1 MAEYDQIMQ
10 ALRNAHAAGD
20 TAAAQRLAQ
29 MAKSAKPS
37 ENVVMNTK
45 DGGRVVRSQSGA
57 LSFVS
62 PAYSTSD
69 PEQIKRIMEG
79 AGGAEVSR
87 GGMQESI
94 IAQAPVSARLTKLV
108 EGTPAV
114 GSYLDELVGAFA
126 GPEATQGVRALS
138 SAMEETRPVQS
149 LGLNLGGAALGTAA
163 TLAATPARIA
173 TALVP
178 STSARMLPSMGKAA
192 LTSSLLGATEG
203 AIYGAGQGEGA
214 GRAETAGTGA
224 LFGGLL
230 GGALGGAAPLVA
242 AGAENIAG
250 VFRRSDVAKIATDLG
265 ISREAATVIKNT
277 FDQGGDIAAARAAI
291 QRAGSEG
298 MLADAGFA
306 AQALLDASAAT
317 GGRAGQ
323 VAREAV
329 EGRMTRTGE
338 ALDATLDAT
347 LGTAP
352 LGPRTAVNAIAER
365 TAPARKEAYTLA
377 YQTPINYAAPQ
388 GRKIEEVLGRISPD
402 DLIAGIVEAN
412 KDMRSN
418 NIINQ
423 QIMAV
428 LDANGEV
435 QFLREMP
442 NVQQLDEIKKALQK
456 IAYSRENTDDFGRL
470 TGTGKRYSR
479 LAGELRDAVADAI
492 PDYGTAV
499 SIGGDKLAEERAF
512 MLGRDLLSPKTE
524 IEDIGFELGKKP
536 SAAQVE
542 AAKSGLRSQ
551 IAKVLGDVRAVPSD
565 MNLDAREVVKA
576 VTDMSSGNARAKIRA
591 LMGAEADA
599 LLKQVDEAAQSA
611 VVRTAMATN
620 SKTAIRGSIKQTVQE
635 MTTPGVLGQAM
646 AGEPINSSKALIQA
660 ITGQTE
666 EFTAQQRQ
674 RIFEDIAK
682 ALTEKRG
689 NTALAALDYLE
700 QAMRG
705 QPLTAAQNEFL
716 ARQIAGTTIIA
727 GVPAAQEV
735 TGR

>member
-1 MAEYDQIMQ
+1 MGWMDAPEVGGG
-10 ALRNAHAAGD
+10 AAWEKAPVQED
-20 TAAAQRLAQ
+20 I
-29 MAKSAKPS
+29 
-37 ENVVMNTK
+37 VMTTP
-45 DGGRVVRSQSGA
+45 DGGRVVRSQSGT

-69 PEQIKRIMEG
+69 PEQVRRIMEG

-108 EGTPAV
+108 EGTPFV
-114 GSYLDELVGAFA
+114 GSYLDELIGAFA

-138 SAMEETRPVQS
+138 QAMEETRPGQS

-163 TLAATPARIA
+163 TIAATPARIA
-173 TALVP
+173 AALVP
-178 STSARMLPSMGKAA
+178 STSARMLPSVARAA
-192 LTSSLLGATEG
+192 GTGGLLGTAEG

-214 GRAETAGTGA
+214 GRLETAGTGA

-230 GGALGGAAPLVA
+230 GGTLGGASPLVA
-242 AGAENIAG
+242 AGAENVAG
-250 VFRRSDVAKIATDLG
+250 IFRRSDVAKIASDLG

-323 VAREAV
+323 IAREAV

-338 ALDATLDAT
+338 ALDTTLDAT
-347 LGTAP
+347 LGAAP
-352 LGPRTAVNAIAER
+352 LGPRTAVESIAAR
-365 TAPARKEAYTLA
+365 TAPARAEAYSLA

-388 GRKIEEVLGRISPD
+388 GQKIEEVLGRVAPD

-412 KDMRSN
+412 KEMRSRGMV
-418 NIINQ
+418 NQ

-428 LDANGEV
+428 LDANGNVE
-435 QFLREMP
+435 FLREMP

-456 IAYSRENTDDFGRL
+456 IAYDNTDDFGRL
-470 TGTGKRYSR
+470 TGTGQRYAR
-479 LAGELRDAVADAI
+479 LAGELRDAVADAV

-524 IEDIGFELGKKP
+524 IEDIGFELGRKP

-542 AAKSGLRSQ
+542 AAKSGLRSY

-565 MNLDAREVVKA
+565 MNIDARQVVKA
-576 VTDMSSGNARAKIRA
+576 VTDMSSDNARAKIRA
-591 LMGAEADA
+591 LMGAEADV

-611 VVRTAMATN
+611 VVRTALATN
-620 SKTAIRGSIKQTVQE
+620 SKTAIRGNIKQTVE
-635 MTTPGVLGQAM
+635 ELTTPGVLGQAM
-646 AGEPINSSKALIQA
+646 AGDPINTSKAMIQA
-660 ITGQTE
+660 VTGQTE
-666 EFTAQQRQ
+666 EFTALQRQ
-674 RIFEDIAK
+674 RIFEDIAR
-682 ALTEKRG
+682 ALTEKKG
-689 NTALAALDYLE
+689 KTALAALDYLE

-716 ARQIAGTTIIA
+716 ARQIAGTTMIA
-727 GVPAAQEV
+727 GLPAAQEV

>member
-1 MAEYDQIMQ
+1 MGWMDAPEVGGG
-10 ALRNAHAAGD
+10 AAWEKAPVQED
-20 TAAAQRLAQ
+20 I
-29 MAKSAKPS
+29 
-37 ENVVMNTK
+37 VMTTP
-45 DGGRVVRSQSGA
+45 DGGRVVRSQSGT

-69 PEQIKRIMEG
+69 PEQVRRIMEG

-108 EGTPAV
+108 EGTPFV
-114 GSYLDELVGAFA
+114 GSYLDELIGAFA

-138 SAMEETRPVQS
+138 QAMEETRPGQS

-163 TLAATPARIA
+163 TIAATPARIA
-173 TALVP
+173 AALVP
-178 STSARMLPSMGKAA
+178 STSARMLPSVARAA
-192 LTSSLLGATEG
+192 GTGGLLGTAEG

-214 GRAETAGTGA
+214 GRLETAGTGA

-230 GGALGGAAPLVA
+230 GGTLGGASPLVA
-242 AGAENIAG
+242 AGAENVAG
-250 VFRRSDVAKIATDLG
+250 IFRRSDVAKIASDLG

-323 VAREAV
+323 IAREAV

-338 ALDATLDAT
+338 ALDTTLDAT
-347 LGTAP
+347 LGAAP
-352 LGPRTAVNAIAER
+352 LGPRTAVESIAAR
-365 TAPARKEAYTLA
+365 TAPARAEAYSLA

-388 GRKIEEVLGRISPD
+388 GQKIEEVLGRVAPD

-412 KDMRSN
+412 KEMRSRGMV
-418 NIINQ
+418 NQ

-428 LDANGEV
+428 LDANGNVE
-435 QFLREMP
+435 FLREMP

-456 IAYSRENTDDFGRL
+456 IAYDNTDDFGRL
-470 TGTGKRYSR
+470 TGTGQRYAR
-479 LAGELRDAVADAI
+479 LAGELRDAVADAV

-524 IEDIGFELGKKP
+524 IEDIGFELGRKP

-542 AAKSGLRSQ
+542 AAKSGLRSY

-565 MNLDAREVVKA
+565 MNIDARQVVKA
-576 VTDMSSGNARAKIRA
+576 VTDMSSDNARAKIRA

-611 VVRTAMATN
+611 VVRTALATN
-620 SKTAIRGSIKQTVQE
+620 SKTAIRGNIKQTVE
-635 MTTPGVLGQAM
+635 ELTTPGVLGQAM
-646 AGEPINSSKALIQA
+646 AGDPINTSKAMIQA
-660 ITGQTE
+660 VTGQTE
-666 EFTAQQRQ
+666 EFTALQRQ
-674 RIFEDIAK
+674 RIFEDIAR
-682 ALTEKRG
+682 ALTEKKG
-689 NTALAALDYLE
+689 KTALAALDYLE

-716 ARQIAGTTIIA
+716 ARQIAGTTMIA
-727 GVPAAQEV
+727 GLPAAQEV

>member
-1 MAEYDQIMQ
+1 MGWMDAPEIGGG
-10 ALRNAHAAGD
+10 AAW
-20 TAAAQRLAQ
+20 
-29 MAKSAKPS
+29 AKAPVQ
-37 ENVVMNTK
+37 EDVVMTTK
-45 DGGRVVRSQSGA
+45 DGGRVVRSQSGK

-69 PEQIKRIMEG
+69 PEQVKRIMEG

-87 GGMQESI
+87 GGMQEGI
-94 IAQAPVSARLTKLV
+94 IAQAPTAARLTKLV
-108 EGTPAV
+108 EGTPFV
-114 GSYLDELVGAFA
+114 GSYVDELIGAFA

-138 SAMEETRPVQS
+138 SAMEETRPGQS

-163 TLAATPARIA
+163 TIAATPARVA
-173 TALVP
+173 AALVP
-178 STSARMLPSMGKAA
+178 STSARMLPSVARAA
-192 LTSSLLGATEG
+192 GTGGLLGATEG

-214 GRAETAGTGA
+214 GRLETAGTGA
-224 LFGGLL
+224 VIGGLL

-242 AGAENIAG
+242 AGAENVAG
-250 VFRRSDVAKIATDLG
+250 IFRRSDVAKIASDLG

-291 QRAGSEG
+291 QRAGYEG

-323 VAREAV
+323 IAREAV
-329 EGRMTRTGE
+329 ESRMTRTGE

-365 TAPARKEAYTLA
+365 TGPAREVAYTAA

-388 GRKIEEVLGRISPD
+388 GVKIEEVLSRVAPD

-412 KDMRSN
+412 KEMRSRGMV
-418 NIINQ
+418 NQ

-428 LDANGEV
+428 LDADGNV
-435 QFLREMP
+435 DFLREMP

-456 IAYSRENTDDFGRL
+456 IAYDNTDDFGRL
-470 TGTGKRYSR
+470 TGTGQRYAR
-479 LAGELRDAVADAI
+479 LAGELRDAVADAV
-492 PDYGTAV
+492 PDYRTAV

-512 MLGRDLLSPKTE
+512 MLGRDLLSARTE

-542 AAKSGLRSQ
+542 AAKSGLRSY

-576 VTDMSSGNARAKIRA
+576 VTDMSSSNARAKIRA

-620 SKTAIRGSIKQTVQE
+620 SKTAIRGNIKQTVE
-635 MTTPGVLGQAM
+635 ELTTPGILGQAM
-646 AGEPINSSKALIQA
+646 AGDPINTSKSLIQA

-674 RIFEDIAK
+674 RIFEDIAR
-682 ALTEKRG
+682 ALTEKKG
-689 NTALAALDYLE
+689 KTALSALNYLE

-716 ARQIAGTTIIA
+716 ARQIAGTTMIA

-735 TGR
+735 TAR

>member
-1 MAEYDQIMQ
+1 MGWMDAPEV
-10 ALRNAHAAGD
+10 NAGAAWEKAPVQED
-20 TAAAQRLAQ
+20 
-29 MAKSAKPS
+29 
-37 ENVVMNTK
+37 VVMTTK
-45 DGGRVVRSQSGA
+45 DGGRVVRSQSGK

-69 PEQIKRIMEG
+69 PEQVRRIMEG
-79 AGGAEVSR
+79 EGGAQVSR

-94 IAQAPVSARLTKLV
+94 IAQAPAAARLTKLV
-108 EGTPAV
+108 EGTPFV
-114 GSYLDELVGAFA
+114 GSYLDELIGAFA

-138 SAMEETRPVQS
+138 SAMEETRPGQS

-163 TLAATPARIA
+163 TIAATPARLA
-173 TALVP
+173 AALVP
-178 STSARMLPSMGKAA
+178 STSARMLPSVGRAA
-192 LTSSLLGATEG
+192 ATTGVLGAVEG
-203 AIYGAGQGEGA
+203 GIYGAGLGEGE

-242 AGAENIAG
+242 AGAENVAG
-250 VFRRSDVAKIATDLG
+250 LFRRSDVAKIASDLG

-323 VAREAV
+323 IAREAV

-338 ALDATLDAT
+338 ALDKTLDT
-347 LGTAP
+347 VLGTAP
-352 LGPRTAVNAIAER
+352 LGPRTAVDAIAER
-365 TAPARKEAYTLA
+365 TAPARELAYTAA

-388 GRKIEEVLGRISPD
+388 GMKIEEVLGRVAPD

-412 KDMRSN
+412 KEMRSN
-418 NIINQ
+418 GMVNQ

-428 LDANGEV
+428 LDASGNV

-456 IAYSRENTDDFGRL
+456 IAYDNTDDFGRL
-470 TGTGKRYSR
+470 TGTGKRYAR
-479 LAGELRDAVADAI
+479 LAGELRDAVADAV
-492 PDYGTAV
+492 PDYRTAV

-512 MLGRDLLSPKTE
+512 MLGRDLLSTRTE

-542 AAKSGLRSQ
+542 AAKSGLRSY

-565 MNLDAREVVKA
+565 MNLDARQVVKA
-576 VTDMSSGNARAKIRA
+576 VTDMSSDNSRAKIRA

-611 VVRTAMATN
+611 VVRTALATN
-620 SKTAIRGSIKQTVQE
+620 SKTAIRGSIKQTVDE
-635 MTTPGVLGQAM
+635 LTTPGVLGQAM
-646 AGEPINSSKALIQA
+646 AGDPINTSKAIIQA
-660 ITGQTE
+660 VTGQTE

-674 RIFEDIAK
+674 RIFEDIAR
-682 ALTEKRG
+682 ALTEKKG
-689 NTALAALDYLE
+689 KTALSALNYLE

-716 ARQIAGTTIIA
+716 ARQIAGTTMIA
-727 GVPAAQEV
+727 GIPAAQEV

>member
-1 MAEYDQIMQ
+1 MGWMDAPEVQGG
-10 ALRNAHAAGD
+10 AAWEK
-20 TAAAQRLAQ
+20 A
-29 MAKSAKPS
+29 PVS
-37 ENVVMNTK
+37 EDVVMTTP
-45 DGGRVVRSQSGA
+45 DGGRVVRSQSGK

-69 PEQIKRIMEG
+69 PEQVRRIMEG
-79 AGGAEVSR
+79 AGGAQVSR

-94 IAQAPVSARLTKLV
+94 IAQAPTAARLTKLV
-108 EGTPAV
+108 EGTPFV
-114 GSYLDELVGAFA
+114 GSYLDEAIGAFA

-138 SAMEETRPVQS
+138 QAMEEVRPGQS
-149 LGLNLGGAALGTAA
+149 LALNLGGAGIGTAA
-163 TLAATPARIA
+163 TIAATPARLA
-173 TALVP
+173 AALVP
-178 STSARMLPSMGKAA
+178 STSARMLPSVGRAA
-192 LTSSLLGATEG
+192 ATTGLLGATEG
-203 AIYGAGQGEGA
+203 AIYGAGLGEGV

-242 AGAENIAG
+242 AGAENVAG
-250 VFRRSDVAKIATDLG
+250 LFRRSDVAKIASDLG

-277 FDQGGDIAAARAAI
+277 FDQGGDIATARAAI
-291 QRAGSEG
+291 QRAGAEG

-323 VAREAV
+323 IAREAV

-338 ALDATLDAT
+338 ALDKTLDT
-347 LGTAP
+347 VLGAAP
-352 LGPRTAVNAIAER
+352 LGPRTAVDAIADR
-365 TAPARKEAYTLA
+365 TAPARELAYTTA

-388 GRKIEEVLGRISPD
+388 GMKIEEVLGRVAPD

-412 KDMRSN
+412 KEMRSRGMV
-418 NIINQ
+418 NQ

-428 LDANGEV
+428 LDASGNVE
-435 QFLREMP
+435 FLREMP

-456 IAYSRENTDDFGRL
+456 IAYDNTDDFGRL
-470 TGTGKRYSR
+470 TGTGQRYAR
-479 LAGELRDAVADAI
+479 LAGELRDAVADAV
-492 PDYGTAV
+492 PDYRTAV

-512 MLGRDLLSPKTE
+512 MLGRDLLSTRTE

-542 AAKSGLRSQ
+542 AAKSGLRSY
-551 IAKVLGDVRAVPSD
+551 ISKVLGDVRAVPSD
-565 MNLDAREVVKA
+565 MNLDARQVVKA
-576 VTDMSSGNARAKIRA
+576 VTDMSSDNSRAKIRA

-611 VVRTAMATN
+611 VVRTALATN
-620 SKTAIRGSIKQTVQE
+620 SKTAIRGSIKQTVDE
-635 MTTPGVLGQAM
+635 LTTPGVLGQAM
-646 AGEPINSSKALIQA
+646 AGDPINTSKAIIQA
-660 ITGQTE
+660 VTGQTE

-674 RIFEDIAK
+674 RIFEDIAR
-682 ALTEKRG
+682 ALTEKKG
-689 NTALAALDYLE
+689 KTALSALNYLE

-705 QPLTAAQNEFL
+705 QSLTAAQNEFL
-716 ARQIAGTTIIA
+716 ARQIAGTTMIA
-727 GVPAAQEV
+727 GIPAAQEV

>member
-1 MAEYDQIMQ
+1 MGWMDAPEVQGG
-10 ALRNAHAAGD
+10 AAWEK
-20 TAAAQRLAQ
+20 A
-29 MAKSAKPS
+29 PVS
-37 ENVVMNTK
+37 EDVVMTTK
-45 DGGRVVRSQSGA
+45 DGGRVVRSQSGK

-79 AGGAEVSR
+79 AGGAETSR
-87 GGMQESI
+87 LGMQESI
-94 IAQAPVSARLTKLV
+94 VQQAPGVARVAKII
-108 EGTPAV
+108 EGLPGI
-114 GSYLDELVGAFA
+114 GSYLDEVVGSFA
-126 GPEATQGVRALS
+126 GPKAEQGVQALS
-138 SAMEETRPVQS
+138 SAMGETRPGQS
-149 LGLNLGGAALGTAA
+149 LGLNLTGAALGTLA
-163 TLAATPARIA
+163 TLAATPARLVA
-173 TALVP
+173 ALAP
-178 STSARMLPSMGKAA
+178 STSARMRPSMGKAA
-192 LTSSLLGATEG
+192 LTSGLLGATEG

-214 GRAETAGTGA
+214 GRVETAGTGA

-242 AGAENIAG
+242 AGAENVAG
-250 VFRRSDVAKIATDLG
+250 IFRRSDVAKIASDLG

-277 FDQGGDIAAARAAI
+277 FDQGGDIAAARAAV

-338 ALDATLDAT
+338 ALDTTLDAV
-347 LGTAP
+347 LGPTP
-352 LGPRTAVNAIAER
+352 LGPRTAVAEIA
-365 TAPARKEAYTLA
+365 AKSQPARSKAYGKA
-377 YQTPINYAAPQ
+377 YGTPIDYAVPQ
-388 GRKIEEVLGRISPD
+388 GRKIEEVLGRVSPD

-412 KDMRSN
+412 KEMRSN
-418 NIINQ
+418 NMVNQ

-428 LDANGEV
+428 LGADGNV

-456 IAYSRENTDDFGRL
+456 IAYDNTDDFGRL
-470 TGTGKRYSR
+470 TGTGKRYAR
-479 LAGELRDAVADAI
+479 LAGELRDAVADAV

-499 SIGGDKLAEERAF
+499 SLGGDKLAEERAF
-512 MLGRDLLSPKTE
+512 MLGRDLLSARTE

-536 SAAQVE
+536 SADQVA
-542 AAKSGLRSQ
+542 AAKSGLRSYV
-551 IAKVLGDVRAVPSD
+551 AKVLGDVRMVPSD
-565 MNLDAREVVKA
+565 PNIDAREVIKA

-599 LLKQVDEAAQSA
+599 LLKQVDEATQSA
-611 VVRTAMATN
+611 VVRAAMAAN
-620 SKTAIRGSIKQTVQE
+620 SKTSIRGNIQQTVQE
-635 MTTPGVLGQAM
+635 MTAPGVLGKAM

-674 RIFEDIAK
+674 RIFEDIAR

>member
-1 MAEYDQIMQ
+1 MDAPEV
-10 ALRNAHAAGD
+10 NAGAAWEKAPVQED
-20 TAAAQRLAQ
+20 
-29 MAKSAKPS
+29 
-37 ENVVMNTK
+37 VVMTTK
-45 DGGRVVRSQSGA
+45 DGGRVVRSQSGK

-69 PEQIKRIMEG
+69 PEQVRRIMEG
-79 AGGAEVSR
+79 EGGAQVSR

-94 IAQAPVSARLTKLV
+94 IAQAPAAARLTKLV
-108 EGTPAV
+108 EGTPFI
-114 GSYLDELVGAFA
+114 GSYLDEAIGAVA

-138 SAMEETRPVQS
+138 SAMEEVRPGQS
-149 LGLNLGGAALGTAA
+149 LALNLGGAGIGTAA
-163 TLAATPARIA
+163 TIAATPARLA
-173 TALVP
+173 AALVP
-178 STSARMLPSMGKAA
+178 STSARMLPSVGRAA
-192 LTSSLLGATEG
+192 ATTGLLGAVEG
-203 AIYGAGQGEGA
+203 GIYGAGLGEGA

-242 AGAENIAG
+242 AGAENVAG
-250 VFRRSDVAKIATDLG
+250 LFRRSDVAKIASDLG

-323 VAREAV
+323 IAREAV

-338 ALDATLDAT
+338 ALDKTLDT
-347 LGTAP
+347 VLGTAP
-352 LGPRTAVNAIAER
+352 LGPRTAVDAIAER
-365 TAPARKEAYTLA
+365 TAPARELAYTTA

-388 GRKIEEVLGRISPD
+388 GMKIEEVLGRVAPD

-412 KDMRSN
+412 KEMRSRGMV
-418 NIINQ
+418 NQ

-428 LDANGEV
+428 LDAGGNVE
-435 QFLREMP
+435 FLREMP

-456 IAYSRENTDDFGRL
+456 IAYDNTDDFGRL
-470 TGTGKRYSR
+470 TGTGQRYAR
-479 LAGELRDAVADAI
+479 LAGELRDAVADAV
-492 PDYGTAV
+492 PDYRTAV

-512 MLGRDLLSPKTE
+512 MLGRDLLSTRTE

-542 AAKSGLRSQ
+542 AAKSGLRSY

-576 VTDMSSGNARAKIRA
+576 VTDMSSSNARAKIRA

-611 VVRTAMATN
+611 VVRTALATN
-620 SKTAIRGSIKQTVQE
+620 SKTAIRGNIKQTVE
-635 MTTPGVLGQAM
+635 ELTTPGVLGQAM
-646 AGEPINSSKALIQA
+646 AGDPINTSKAIIQA
-660 ITGQTE
+660 VTGQTE

-674 RIFEDIAK
+674 RIFEDIAR
-682 ALTEKRG
+682 ALTEKKG
-689 NTALAALDYLE
+689 KTALSALNYLE

-716 ARQIAGTTIIA
+716 ARQIAGTTMIA
-727 GVPAAQEV
+727 GIPAAQEV

>member
-1 MAEYDQIMQ
+1 MGWMDAPEV
-10 ALRNAHAAGD
+10 NAGAAWEKAPVQED
-20 TAAAQRLAQ
+20 
-29 MAKSAKPS
+29 
-37 ENVVMNTK
+37 VVMTTK
-45 DGGRVVRSQSGA
+45 DGGRVVRSQSGK

-62 PAYSTSD
+62 PSYSTSD
-69 PEQIKRIMEG
+69 PEQVRRIMEG
-79 AGGAEVSR
+79 EGGAQVSR

-94 IAQAPVSARLTKLV
+94 IAQAPAAARLTKLV
-108 EGTPAV
+108 EGTPFI
-114 GSYLDELVGAFA
+114 GSYLDEAIGAVA

-138 SAMEETRPVQS
+138 SAMEEVRPGQS
-149 LGLNLGGAALGTAA
+149 LALNLGGAGIGTAA
-163 TLAATPARIA
+163 TIAATPARLA
-173 TALVP
+173 AALVP
-178 STSARMLPSMGKAA
+178 STSARMLPSVGRAA
-192 LTSSLLGATEG
+192 ATTGLLGAVEG
-203 AIYGAGQGEGA
+203 GIYGAGLGEGA

-242 AGAENIAG
+242 AGAENVAG
-250 VFRRSDVAKIATDLG
+250 LFRRSDVAKIASDLG

-323 VAREAV
+323 IAREAV

-338 ALDATLDAT
+338 ALDKTLDT
-347 LGTAP
+347 VLGTAP
-352 LGPRTAVNAIAER
+352 LGPRTAVDAIAER
-365 TAPARKEAYTLA
+365 TAPARELAYTTA

-388 GRKIEEVLGRISPD
+388 GMKIEEVLGRVAPD

-412 KDMRSN
+412 KEMRSRGMV
-418 NIINQ
+418 NQ

-428 LDANGEV
+428 LDASGNVE
-435 QFLREMP
+435 FLREMP

-456 IAYSRENTDDFGRL
+456 IAYDNTDDFGRL
-470 TGTGKRYSR
+470 TGTGQRYAR
-479 LAGELRDAVADAI
+479 LAGELRDAVADAV
-492 PDYGTAV
+492 PDYRTAV

-512 MLGRDLLSPKTE
+512 MLGRDLLSTRTE

-542 AAKSGLRSQ
+542 AAKSGLRSY
-551 IAKVLGDVRAVPSD
+551 IAKVLGDVRAIPSD
-565 MNLDAREVVKA
+565 MNLDARQVVKA
-576 VTDMSSGNARAKIRA
+576 VTDMSSDNSRAKIRA

-611 VVRTAMATN
+611 VVRTALATN
-620 SKTAIRGSIKQTVQE
+620 SKTAIRGSIKETVNE
-635 MTTPGVLGQAM
+635 LTTPGVLGQAM
-646 AGEPINSSKALIQA
+646 AGDPINTSKAIIQA
-660 ITGQTE
+660 VTGQTE

-674 RIFEDIAK
+674 RIFEDIAR
-682 ALTEKRG
+682 ALTEKKG
-689 NTALAALDYLE
+689 KTALSALNYLE

-716 ARQIAGTTIIA
+716 ARQIAGTTMIA
-727 GVPAAQEV
+727 GIPAAQEV

>member
-1 MAEYDQIMQ
+1 MGWMDAPEV
-10 ALRNAHAAGD
+10 NAGAAWEKAPVQED
-20 TAAAQRLAQ
+20 
-29 MAKSAKPS
+29 
-37 ENVVMNTK
+37 VVMTTK
-45 DGGRVVRSQSGA
+45 DGGRVVRSQSGK

-69 PEQIKRIMEG
+69 PEQVRRIMEG
-79 AGGAEVSR
+79 EGGAQVSR

-94 IAQAPVSARLTKLV
+94 IAQAPAAARLTKLV
-108 EGTPAV
+108 EGTPFI
-114 GSYLDELVGAFA
+114 GSYLDEAIGAVA
-126 GPEATQGVRALS
+126 GPEATRGVRALS
-138 SAMEETRPVQS
+138 SAMEEVRPGQS
-149 LGLNLGGAALGTAA
+149 LALNLGGAGIGTAA
-163 TLAATPARIA
+163 TIAATPARLA
-173 TALVP
+173 AALVP
-178 STSARMLPSMGKAA
+178 STSARMLPSVGRAA
-192 LTSSLLGATEG
+192 ATTGLLGAVEG
-203 AIYGAGQGEGA
+203 GIYGAGLGEGA

-242 AGAENIAG
+242 AGAENVAG
-250 VFRRSDVAKIATDLG
+250 LFRRSDVAKIASDLG

-277 FDQGGDIAAARAAI
+277 FDQGGDIAAARSAI

-323 VAREAV
+323 IAREAV

-338 ALDATLDAT
+338 ALDKTLDT
-347 LGTAP
+347 VLGTAP
-352 LGPRTAVNAIAER
+352 LGPRTAVDAIAER
-365 TAPARKEAYTLA
+365 TAPARELAYTTA

-388 GRKIEEVLGRISPD
+388 GMKIEEVLGRVAPD

-412 KDMRSN
+412 KEMRSRGMV
-418 NIINQ
+418 NQ

-428 LDANGEV
+428 LDASGNVE
-435 QFLREMP
+435 FLREMP

-456 IAYSRENTDDFGRL
+456 IAYDNTDDFGRL
-470 TGTGKRYSR
+470 TGTGQRYAR
-479 LAGELRDAVADAI
+479 LAGELRDAVADAV
-492 PDYGTAV
+492 PDYRTAV

-512 MLGRDLLSPKTE
+512 MLGRDLLSTRTE

-542 AAKSGLRSQ
+542 AAKSGLRSY

-565 MNLDAREVVKA
+565 MNLDARQVVKA
-576 VTDMSSGNARAKIRA
+576 VTDMSSDNSRAKIRA

-611 VVRTAMATN
+611 VVRTALATN
-620 SKTAIRGSIKQTVQE
+620 SKTAIRGSIKETVNE
-635 MTTPGVLGQAM
+635 LTTPGVLGQAM
-646 AGEPINSSKALIQA
+646 AGDPINTSKAIIQA
-660 ITGQTE
+660 VTGQTE

-674 RIFEDIAK
+674 RIFEDIAR
-682 ALTEKRG
+682 ALTEKKG
-689 NTALAALDYLE
+689 KTALSALNYLE

-716 ARQIAGTTIIA
+716 ARQIAGTTMIA
-727 GVPAAQEV
+727 GIPAAQEV

>member
-1 MAEYDQIMQ
+1 MGWMDAPEV
-10 ALRNAHAAGD
+10 AGGAAWEKAPVQED
-20 TAAAQRLAQ
+20 I
-29 MAKSAKPS
+29 
-37 ENVVMNTK
+37 VMTTK
-45 DGGRVVRSQSGA
+45 DGGRVVRGQSGA

-94 IAQAPVSARLTKLV
+94 VAQAPGTARAVKLI
-108 EGTPAV
+108 EGLPAI

-138 SAMEETRPVQS
+138 QAMEETRPAQS

-163 TLAATPARIA
+163 TIAATPARIA
-173 TALVP
+173 AGLIP
-178 STSARMLPSMGKAA
+178 STSARMLPSIARAA
-192 LTSSLLGATEG
+192 GTGGLLGAAEG
-203 AIYGAGQGEGA
+203 AVYGAGQGEGA

-230 GGALGGAAPLVA
+230 GGVLGGAAPLVS
-242 AGAENIAG
+242 AGAENVIG
-250 VFRRSDVAKIATDLG
+250 MFRRSDVAKIASDLG

-277 FDQGGDIAAARAAI
+277 FDQGGDIAAARAAV

-329 EGRMTRTGE
+329 ESRMTRTGE
-338 ALDATLDAT
+338 ALDTTLDT
-347 LGTAP
+347 VLGPAP

-365 TAPARKEAYTLA
+365 TAPARADAYMSA

-388 GRKIEEVLGRISPD
+388 GMKIEEVLSRVAPD

-412 KDMRSN
+412 KEMRSRGMV
-418 NIINQ
+418 NQ

-428 LDANGEV
+428 LDANGNVE
-435 QFLREMP
+435 FLREMP
-442 NVQQLDEIKKALQK
+442 NVQQLDEMKKALQK
-456 IAYSRENTDDFGRL
+456 IAYDNTDDFGRL
-470 TGTGKRYSR
+470 TGTGQRYAR
-479 LAGELRDAVADAI
+479 LAGELRDAVSDAV
-492 PDYGTAV
+492 PDYATAV

-512 MLGRDLLSPKTE
+512 MLGRDLLSAKTE
-524 IEDIGFELGKKP
+524 IEDIGLELGKKP

-542 AAKSGLRSQ
+542 SAKSGLRSY

-565 MNLDAREVVKA
+565 MNIDAREVVKA

-620 SKTAIRGSIKQTVQE
+620 SKTAIRGNIKQTVQE

-674 RIFEDIAK
+674 KIFEDIAR

-716 ARQIAGTTIIA
+716 ARQIAGTTMIA
-727 GVPAAQEV
+727 GIPAAQEV
-735 TGR
+735 VTGR

>member
-1 MAEYDQIMQ
+1 MGWMDAPEV
-10 ALRNAHAAGD
+10 NAGAAWEKAPVQED
-20 TAAAQRLAQ
+20 
-29 MAKSAKPS
+29 
-37 ENVVMNTK
+37 VVMTTK
-45 DGGRVVRSQSGA
+45 DGGRVVRSQSGK

-69 PEQIKRIMEG
+69 PEQVRRIMEG
-79 AGGAEVSR
+79 EGGAQVSR
-87 GGMQESI
+87 TGMQESI
-94 IAQAPVSARLTKLV
+94 IAQAPAAARLTKLV
-108 EGTPAV
+108 EGTPFI
-114 GSYLDELVGAFA
+114 GSYLDEAIGAVA

-138 SAMEETRPVQS
+138 SAMEEVRPGQS
-149 LGLNLGGAALGTAA
+149 LALNLGGAGLGTVA
-163 TLAATPARIA
+163 TIAATPARLA
-173 TALVP
+173 AALVP
-178 STSARMLPSMGKAA
+178 STSARMLPSVGRAA
-192 LTSSLLGATEG
+192 ATTGLLGAVEG
-203 AIYGAGQGEGA
+203 GIYGAGLGEGA

-242 AGAENIAG
+242 AGAENVAG
-250 VFRRSDVAKIATDLG
+250 LFRRSDVAKIASDLG

-323 VAREAV
+323 IAREAV

-338 ALDATLDAT
+338 ALDKTLDT
-347 LGTAP
+347 VLGTAP
-352 LGPRTAVNAIAER
+352 LGPRTAVDAIAER
-365 TAPARKEAYTLA
+365 TAPARELAYTTA

-388 GRKIEEVLGRISPD
+388 GMKIEEVLGRVAPD

-412 KDMRSN
+412 KEMRSRGMV
-418 NIINQ
+418 NQ

-428 LDANGEV
+428 LDASGNVE
-435 QFLREMP
+435 FLREMP

-456 IAYSRENTDDFGRL
+456 IAYDNTDDFGRL
-470 TGTGKRYSR
+470 TGTGQRYAR
-479 LAGELRDAVADAI
+479 LAGELRDAVADAV
-492 PDYGTAV
+492 PDYRTAV

-512 MLGRDLLSPKTE
+512 MLGRDLLSTRTE

-542 AAKSGLRSQ
+542 AAKSGLRSY

-565 MNLDAREVVKA
+565 MNLDARQVVKA
-576 VTDMSSGNARAKIRA
+576 VTDMSSDNSRAKIRS

-611 VVRTAMATN
+611 VVRTALATN
-620 SKTAIRGSIKQTVQE
+620 SKTAIRGNIKQTVDE
-635 MTTPGVLGQAM
+635 LTTPGVLGQAM
-646 AGEPINSSKALIQA
+646 AGDPINTSKAIIQA
-660 ITGQTE
+660 VTGQTE

-674 RIFEDIAK
+674 RIFEDIAR
-682 ALTEKRG
+682 ALTEKKG
-689 NTALAALDYLE
+689 KTALSALNYLE

-716 ARQIAGTTIIA
+716 ARQIAGTTMIA
-727 GVPAAQEV
+727 GIPAAQEV

>member
-1 MAEYDQIMQ
+1 MGWMDAPEV
-10 ALRNAHAAGD
+10 NAGAAWEKAPVQED
-20 TAAAQRLAQ
+20 
-29 MAKSAKPS
+29 
-37 ENVVMNTK
+37 VVMTTK
-45 DGGRVVRSQSGA
+45 DGGRVVRSQSGK

-69 PEQIKRIMEG
+69 PEQVRRIMEG
-79 AGGAEVSR
+79 EGGAQVSR

-94 IAQAPVSARLTKLV
+94 IAQAPAAARLTKLV
-108 EGTPAV
+108 EGTPFI
-114 GSYLDELVGAFA
+114 GSYLDEAIGAVA

-138 SAMEETRPVQS
+138 SAMEEVRPGQS
-149 LGLNLGGAALGTAA
+149 LALNLGGAGIGTAA
-163 TLAATPARIA
+163 TIAATPARLA
-173 TALVP
+173 AALVP
-178 STSARMLPSMGKAA
+178 STSARMLPSVGRAA
-192 LTSSLLGATEG
+192 ATTGLLGAVEG
-203 AIYGAGQGEGA
+203 GIYGAGLGEGA

-242 AGAENIAG
+242 AGAENVAG
-250 VFRRSDVAKIATDLG
+250 LFRRSDVAKIASDLG

-323 VAREAV
+323 IAREAV

-338 ALDATLDAT
+338 ALDKTLDT
-347 LGTAP
+347 VLGTAP
-352 LGPRTAVNAIAER
+352 LGPRTAVDAIAER
-365 TAPARKEAYTLA
+365 TAPARELAYTTA

-388 GRKIEEVLGRISPD
+388 GMKIEEVLGRVAPD

-412 KDMRSN
+412 KEMRSRGMV
-418 NIINQ
+418 NQ

-428 LDANGEV
+428 LDASGNVE
-435 QFLREMP
+435 FLREMP

-456 IAYSRENTDDFGRL
+456 IAYDNTDDFGRL
-470 TGTGKRYSR
+470 TGTGQRYAR
-479 LAGELRDAVADAI
+479 LAGELRDAVADAV
-492 PDYGTAV
+492 PDYRTAV

-512 MLGRDLLSPKTE
+512 MLGRDLLSTRTE

-542 AAKSGLRSQ
+542 AAKSGLRSY

-565 MNLDAREVVKA
+565 MNLDARQVVKA
-576 VTDMSSGNARAKIRA
+576 VTDMSSDNSRAKIRA

-611 VVRTAMATN
+611 VVRTALATN
-620 SKTAIRGSIKQTVQE
+620 SKTAIRGNIKQTVDE
-635 MTTPGVLGQAM
+635 LTTPGVLGQAM
-646 AGEPINSSKALIQA
+646 AGDPINTSKAIIQA
-660 ITGQTE
+660 VTGQTE

-674 RIFEDIAK
+674 RIFEDIAR
-682 ALTEKRG
+682 ALTEKKG
-689 NTALAALDYLE
+689 KTALSALNYLE

-716 ARQIAGTTIIA
+716 ARQIAGTTMIA
-727 GVPAAQEV
+727 GIPAAQEV

>member
-1 MAEYDQIMQ
+1 MGWMDAPEV
-10 ALRNAHAAGD
+10 NAGAAWEKAPVQED
-20 TAAAQRLAQ
+20 
-29 MAKSAKPS
+29 
-37 ENVVMNTK
+37 VVMTTR
-45 DGGRVVRSQSGA
+45 DGGRVVRSQSGK

-69 PEQIKRIMEG
+69 PEQVRRIMEG
-79 AGGAEVSR
+79 EGGAQVSR

-94 IAQAPVSARLTKLV
+94 IAQAPATARLTKLV
-108 EGTPAV
+108 EGTPFV
-114 GSYLDELVGAFA
+114 GSYLDELIGAFA

-138 SAMEETRPVQS
+138 SAMEETRPGQS
-149 LGLNLGGAALGTAA
+149 LALNLGGAGIGTAA
-163 TLAATPARIA
+163 TIAATPARIA
-173 TALVP
+173 AALVP
-178 STSARMLPSMGKAA
+178 STSARMLPSVGRAA
-192 LTSSLLGATEG
+192 ATTGVLGAVEG
-203 AIYGAGQGEGA
+203 GIYGAGLGEGA

-224 LFGGLL
+224 LLGGLL
-230 GGALGGAAPLVA
+230 GGALGGVAPLVA
-242 AGAENIAG
+242 AGAENVAG
-250 VFRRSDVAKIATDLG
+250 LFRRSDVAKIASDLG

-329 EGRMTRTGE
+329 EGRMARTGE
-338 ALDATLDAT
+338 ALDKTLDT
-347 LGTAP
+347 VLGTAP
-352 LGPRTAVNAIAER
+352 LGPRTAVDAIAER
-365 TAPARKEAYTLA
+365 TAPARELAYTAA

-388 GRKIEEVLGRISPD
+388 GMKIEEVLGRVAPD

-412 KDMRSN
+412 KEMRSRGMT
-418 NIINQ
+418 NQ

-428 LDANGEV
+428 LDANGNVE
-435 QFLREMP
+435 FLREMP

-456 IAYSRENTDDFGRL
+456 IAYDNTDDFGRL
-470 TGTGKRYSR
+470 TGTGQRYAR
-479 LAGELRDAVADAI
+479 LAGELRDAVADAV
-492 PDYGTAV
+492 PDYRTAV

-512 MLGRDLLSPKTE
+512 MLGRDLLSTRTE

-542 AAKSGLRSQ
+542 AAKSGLRSY

-565 MNLDAREVVKA
+565 MNLDARQVVKA
-576 VTDMSSGNARAKIRA
+576 VTDMSSDNSRAKIRA

-611 VVRTAMATN
+611 VVRTALATN
-620 SKTAIRGSIKQTVQE
+620 SKTAIRGNIKQTVDE
-635 MTTPGVLGQAM
+635 LTTPGVLGQAM
-646 AGEPINSSKALIQA
+646 AGDPINTSKAIIQA
-660 ITGQTE
+660 VTGQTE

-674 RIFEDIAK
+674 RIFEDIAR
-682 ALTEKRG
+682 ALTEKKG
-689 NTALAALDYLE
+689 KTALSALNYLE
-700 QAMRG
+700 QAVRG

-716 ARQIAGTTIIA
+716 ARQIAGTTMIA
-727 GVPAAQEV
+727 GIPAAQEV

>member
-1 MAEYDQIMQ
+1 MGWMDAPEVGGG
-10 ALRNAHAAGD
+10 AAWEKAPVQED
-20 TAAAQRLAQ
+20 I
-29 MAKSAKPS
+29 
-37 ENVVMNTK
+37 VMTTP
-45 DGGRVVRSQSGA
+45 DGGRVVRSQSGK

-69 PEQIKRIMEG
+69 PEQVRRIMEG

-94 IAQAPVSARLTKLV
+94 VSQAPVTARAVKLI
-108 EGTPAV
+108 EGLPAI
-114 GSYLDELVGAFA
+114 GSYLDEAVGAIA
-126 GPEATQGVRALS
+126 GPKASQGVRALS
-138 SAMEETRPVQS
+138 EAMQETRPIQS
-149 LGLNLGGAALGTAA
+149 LGLNLGGATVGTLAA
-163 TLAATPARIA
+163 LAATPARLA
-173 TALVP
+173 AALVP
-178 STSARMLPSMGKAA
+178 STSARMLPSVARAA
-192 LTSSLLGATEG
+192 GTGGLLGAAEG

-214 GRAETAGTGA
+214 GRLETAGTGA

-230 GGALGGAAPLVA
+230 GGTLGGAAPLVA
-242 AGAENIAG
+242 AGAENVAG
-250 VFRRSDVAKIATDLG
+250 IFRRSDVAKIATDLG

-323 VAREAV
+323 IAREAV

-338 ALDATLDAT
+338 ALDTTLDAT

-352 LGPRTAVNAIAER
+352 LGPRTAVEAIAER
-365 TAPARKEAYTLA
+365 TAPARADAYAAA

-388 GRKIEEVLGRISPD
+388 GQKIEEVLGRVAPD

-412 KDMRSN
+412 KEMRSRGMV
-418 NIINQ
+418 NQ

-428 LDANGEV
+428 LDANGNVE
-435 QFLREMP
+435 FLREMP
-442 NVQQLDEIKKALQK
+442 NVQQLDEVKKALQK
-456 IAYSRENTDDFGRL
+456 IAYDNTDDFGRL
-470 TGTGKRYSR
+470 TGTGQRYAR
-479 LAGELRDAVADAI
+479 LAGELRDAVADAV
-492 PDYGTAV
+492 PDYSTAV

-512 MLGRDLLSPKTE
+512 MLGRDLLSTRTE

-536 SAAQVE
+536 SAAQVD
-542 AAKSGLRSQ
+542 AAKSGLRSYV
-551 IAKVLGDVRAVPSD
+551 AKVLGDVRAVPSD
-565 MNLDAREVVKA
+565 MNIDARQVVKA
-576 VTDMSSGNARAKIRA
+576 VTDMSSENARAKIRA

-599 LLKQVDEAAQSA
+599 LLRQVDEAAQSA
-611 VVRTAMATN
+611 VVRTALATN
-620 SKTAIRGSIKQTVQE
+620 SKTAIRGNIKQTVE
-635 MTTPGVLGQAM
+635 ELTTPGILGQAM
-646 AGEPINSSKALIQA
+646 SGDPINTSKAMIQA
-660 ITGQTE
+660 VTGQTE

-674 RIFEDIAK
+674 RIFEDIAR
-682 ALTEKRG
+682 ALTEKKG
-689 NTALAALDYLE
+689 KTALSALNYLE

-716 ARQIAGTTIIA
+716 ARQIAGTTVIA
-727 GVPAAQEV
+727 GIPAAQEV
-735 TGR
+735 VTGR

>member
-1 MAEYDQIMQ
+1 MGWMDAPEV
-10 ALRNAHAAGD
+10 NAGAAWEKAPVQED
-20 TAAAQRLAQ
+20 
-29 MAKSAKPS
+29 
-37 ENVVMNTK
+37 VVMTTK
-45 DGGRVVRSQSGA
+45 DGGRVVRSQSGK

-69 PEQIKRIMEG
+69 PEQVRRIMEG
-79 AGGAEVSR
+79 EGGAQVSR

-94 IAQAPVSARLTKLV
+94 IAQAPAAARLTKLV
-108 EGTPAV
+108 EGTPFI
-114 GSYLDELVGAFA
+114 GSYLDEAIGAVA

-138 SAMEETRPVQS
+138 SAMEEVRPGQS
-149 LGLNLGGAALGTAA
+149 LALNLGGAGIGTAA
-163 TLAATPARIA
+163 TIAATPARLA
-173 TALVP
+173 AALVP
-178 STSARMLPSMGKAA
+178 STSARMLPSVGRAA
-192 LTSSLLGATEG
+192 ATTGLLGAVEG
-203 AIYGAGQGEGA
+203 GIYGAGLGEGA

-242 AGAENIAG
+242 AGAENVAG
-250 VFRRSDVAKIATDLG
+250 LFRRSDVAKIASDLG

-277 FDQGGDIAAARAAI
+277 FDQGGDIAAARTAI

-323 VAREAV
+323 IAREAV

-338 ALDATLDAT
+338 ALDKTLDT
-347 LGTAP
+347 VLGTAP
-352 LGPRTAVNAIAER
+352 LGPRTAVDAIAER
-365 TAPARKEAYTLA
+365 TAPARELAYTTA

-388 GRKIEEVLGRISPD
+388 GMKIEEVLGRVAPD

-412 KDMRSN
+412 KEMRSRGMV
-418 NIINQ
+418 NQ

-428 LDANGEV
+428 LDASGNV

-456 IAYSRENTDDFGRL
+456 IAYDNTDDFGRL
-470 TGTGKRYSR
+470 TGTGQRYAR
-479 LAGELRDAVADAI
+479 LAGELRDAVADAV
-492 PDYGTAV
+492 PDYRTAV

-512 MLGRDLLSPKTE
+512 MLGRDLLSTRTE

-542 AAKSGLRSQ
+542 AAKSGLRSY

-565 MNLDAREVVKA
+565 MNLDARQVVKA
-576 VTDMSSGNARAKIRA
+576 VTDMSSDNSRAKIRA

-611 VVRTAMATN
+611 VVRTALATN
-620 SKTAIRGSIKQTVQE
+620 SKTAIRGSIKETVNE
-635 MTTPGVLGQAM
+635 LTTPGVLGQAM
-646 AGEPINSSKALIQA
+646 AGDPINTSKAIIQA
-660 ITGQTE
+660 VTGQTE

-674 RIFEDIAK
+674 RIFEDIAR
-682 ALTEKRG
+682 ALTEKKG
-689 NTALAALDYLE
+689 KTALSALNYLE

-716 ARQIAGTTIIA
+716 ARQIAGTTMIA
-727 GVPAAQEV
+727 GIPAAQEV

>member
-1 MAEYDQIMQ
+1 MGWMDAPEV
-10 ALRNAHAAGD
+10 NAGAAWEKAPVQED
-20 TAAAQRLAQ
+20 
-29 MAKSAKPS
+29 
-37 ENVVMNTK
+37 VVMTTK
-45 DGGRVVRSQSGA
+45 DGGRVVRSQSGK

-69 PEQIKRIMEG
+69 PEQVRRIMEG
-79 AGGAEVSR
+79 EGGAQVSR

-94 IAQAPVSARLTKLV
+94 IAQAPAAARLTKLV
-108 EGTPAV
+108 EGTPFI
-114 GSYLDELVGAFA
+114 GSYLDEAIGAVA

-138 SAMEETRPVQS
+138 SAMEEVRPGQS
-149 LGLNLGGAALGTAA
+149 LALNLGGAGIGTAA
-163 TLAATPARIA
+163 TIAATPARIA
-173 TALVP
+173 AALVP
-178 STSARMLPSMGKAA
+178 STSARMLPSVGRAA
-192 LTSSLLGATEG
+192 ATTGLLGAVEG
-203 AIYGAGQGEGA
+203 GIYGAGLGEGA

-242 AGAENIAG
+242 AGAENVAG
-250 VFRRSDVAKIATDLG
+250 LFRRSDVAKIASDLG

-323 VAREAV
+323 IAREAV

-338 ALDATLDAT
+338 ALDKTLDT
-347 LGTAP
+347 VLGTAP
-352 LGPRTAVNAIAER
+352 LGPRTAVDAIAER
-365 TAPARKEAYTLA
+365 TAPARELAYTTA

-388 GRKIEEVLGRISPD
+388 GMKIEEVLGRVAPD

-412 KDMRSN
+412 KEMRSRGMV
-418 NIINQ
+418 NQ

-428 LDANGEV
+428 LDASGNVE
-435 QFLREMP
+435 FLREMP

-456 IAYSRENTDDFGRL
+456 IAYDNTDDFGRL
-470 TGTGKRYSR
+470 TGTGQRYAR
-479 LAGELRDAVADAI
+479 LAGELRDAVADAV
-492 PDYGTAV
+492 PDYRTAV

-512 MLGRDLLSPKTE
+512 MLGRDLLSTRTE

-542 AAKSGLRSQ
+542 AAKSGLRSY

-565 MNLDAREVVKA
+565 MNLDARQVVKA
-576 VTDMSSGNARAKIRA
+576 VTDMSSDNSRAKIRA

-611 VVRTAMATN
+611 VVRTALATN
-620 SKTAIRGSIKQTVQE
+620 SKTAIRGSIKETVNE
-635 MTTPGVLGQAM
+635 LTTPGVLGQAM
-646 AGEPINSSKALIQA
+646 AGDPINTSKAIIQA
-660 ITGQTE
+660 VTGQTE

-674 RIFEDIAK
+674 RIFEDIAR
-682 ALTEKRG
+682 ALTEKKG
-689 NTALAALDYLE
+689 KTALSALNYLE

-716 ARQIAGTTIIA
+716 ARQIAGTTMIA
-727 GVPAAQEV
+727 GIPAAQEV

>member
-1 MAEYDQIMQ
+1 MGWMDAPEV
-10 ALRNAHAAGD
+10 NAGAAWEKAPVQED
-20 TAAAQRLAQ
+20 
-29 MAKSAKPS
+29 
-37 ENVVMNTK
+37 VVMTTK
-45 DGGRVVRSQSGA
+45 DGGRVVRSQSGK

-69 PEQIKRIMEG
+69 PEQVRRIMEG
-79 AGGAEVSR
+79 EGGAQVSR
-87 GGMQESI
+87 AGMQESI
-94 IAQAPVSARLTKLV
+94 IAQAPAAARLTKLV
-108 EGTPAV
+108 EGTPFI
-114 GSYLDELVGAFA
+114 GSYLDEAIGAVA

-138 SAMEETRPVQS
+138 SAMEEVRPGQS
-149 LGLNLGGAALGTAA
+149 LALNLGGAGIGTAA
-163 TLAATPARIA
+163 TIAATPARLA
-173 TALVP
+173 AALVP
-178 STSARMLPSMGKAA
+178 STSARMLPSVGRAA
-192 LTSSLLGATEG
+192 ATTGLLGAVEG
-203 AIYGAGQGEGA
+203 GIYGAGLGEGA

-242 AGAENIAG
+242 AGAENVAG
-250 VFRRSDVAKIATDLG
+250 LFRRSDVAKIASDLG

-323 VAREAV
+323 IAREAV

-338 ALDATLDAT
+338 ALDKTLDT
-347 LGTAP
+347 VLGTAP
-352 LGPRTAVNAIAER
+352 LGPRTAVDAIAER
-365 TAPARKEAYTLA
+365 TAPARELAYTTA

-388 GRKIEEVLGRISPD
+388 GMKIEEVLGRVAPD

-412 KDMRSN
+412 KEMRSRGMV
-418 NIINQ
+418 NQ

-428 LDANGEV
+428 LDASGNVE
-435 QFLREMP
+435 FLREMP

-456 IAYSRENTDDFGRL
+456 IAYDNTDDFGRL
-470 TGTGKRYSR
+470 TGTGQRYAR
-479 LAGELRDAVADAI
+479 LAGELRDAVADAV
-492 PDYGTAV
+492 PDYRTAV

-512 MLGRDLLSPKTE
+512 MLGRDLLSTRTE

-542 AAKSGLRSQ
+542 AAKSGLRSY

-565 MNLDAREVVKA
+565 MNLDARQVVKA
-576 VTDMSSGNARAKIRA
+576 VTDMSSDNSRAKIRS

-611 VVRTAMATN
+611 VVRTALATN
-620 SKTAIRGSIKQTVQE
+620 SKTAIRGNIKQTVDE
-635 MTTPGVLGQAM
+635 LTTPGVLGQAM
-646 AGEPINSSKALIQA
+646 AGDPINTSKAIIQA
-660 ITGQTE
+660 VTGQTE

-674 RIFEDIAK
+674 RIFEDIAR
-682 ALTEKRG
+682 ALTEKKG
-689 NTALAALDYLE
+689 KTALSALNYLE

-716 ARQIAGTTIIA
+716 ARQIAGTTMIA
-727 GVPAAQEV
+727 GIPAAQEV

>member
-1 MAEYDQIMQ
+1 MGWMDAPEV
-10 ALRNAHAAGD
+10 NAGAAWEKAPVQED
-20 TAAAQRLAQ
+20 
-29 MAKSAKPS
+29 
-37 ENVVMNTK
+37 VVMTTK
-45 DGGRVVRSQSGA
+45 DGGRVVRSQSGK

-69 PEQIKRIMEG
+69 PEQVRRIMEG
-79 AGGAEVSR
+79 EGGAQVSR

-94 IAQAPVSARLTKLV
+94 IAQAPAAARLTKLV
-108 EGTPAV
+108 EGTPFI
-114 GSYLDELVGAFA
+114 GSYLDEAIGAVA
-126 GPEATQGVRALS
+126 GPEATRGVRALS
-138 SAMEETRPVQS
+138 SAMEEVRPGQS
-149 LGLNLGGAALGTAA
+149 LALNLGGAGIGTAA
-163 TLAATPARIA
+163 TIAATPARIA
-173 TALVP
+173 AALVP
-178 STSARMLPSMGKAA
+178 STSARMLPSVGRAA
-192 LTSSLLGATEG
+192 ATTGLLGAVEG
-203 AIYGAGQGEGA
+203 GIYGAGLGEGA

-242 AGAENIAG
+242 AGAENVAG
-250 VFRRSDVAKIATDLG
+250 LFRRSDVAKIASDLG

-277 FDQGGDIAAARAAI
+277 FDQGGDIAAARSAI

-323 VAREAV
+323 IAREAV

-338 ALDATLDAT
+338 ALDKTLDT
-347 LGTAP
+347 VLGTAP
-352 LGPRTAVNAIAER
+352 LGPRTAVDAIAER
-365 TAPARKEAYTLA
+365 TAPARELAYTTA

-388 GRKIEEVLGRISPD
+388 GMKIEEVLGRVAPD

-412 KDMRSN
+412 KEMRSRGMV
-418 NIINQ
+418 NQ

-428 LDANGEV
+428 LDASGNVE
-435 QFLREMP
+435 FLREMP

-456 IAYSRENTDDFGRL
+456 IAYDNTDDFGRL
-470 TGTGKRYSR
+470 TGTGQRYAR
-479 LAGELRDAVADAI
+479 LAGELRDAVADAV
-492 PDYGTAV
+492 PDYRTAV

-512 MLGRDLLSPKTE
+512 MLGRDLLSTRTE

-542 AAKSGLRSQ
+542 AAKSGLRSY

-576 VTDMSSGNARAKIRA
+576 VTDMSSSNARAKIRA
-591 LMGAEADA
+591 LMGAESDA

-611 VVRTAMATN
+611 VVRTALATN
-620 SKTAIRGSIKQTVQE
+620 SKTAIRGNIKQTVE
-635 MTTPGVLGQAM
+635 ELTTPGVLGQAM
-646 AGEPINSSKALIQA
+646 AGDPINTSKAIIQA
-660 ITGQTE
+660 VTGQTE

-674 RIFEDIAK
+674 RIFEDIAR
-682 ALTEKRG
+682 ALTEKKG
-689 NTALAALDYLE
+689 KTALSALNYLE

-716 ARQIAGTTIIA
+716 ARQIAGTTMIA
-727 GVPAAQEV
+727 GIPAAQEV

>member
-1 MAEYDQIMQ
+1 M
-10 ALRNAHAAGD
+10 
-20 TAAAQRLAQ
+20 TT
-29 MAKSAKPS
+29 P
-37 ENVVMNTK
+37 
-45 DGGRVVRSQSGA
+45 DGGRVVRSQSGK

-69 PEQIKRIMEG
+69 PEQVRRIMEG
-79 AGGAEVSR
+79 AGGAQVSR

-94 IAQAPVSARLTKLV
+94 IAQAPTAARLTKLV
-108 EGTPAV
+108 EGTPFV
-114 GSYLDELVGAFA
+114 GSYLDEAIGAFA

-138 SAMEETRPVQS
+138 QAMEEVRPGQS
-149 LGLNLGGAALGTAA
+149 LALNLGGAGIGTAA
-163 TLAATPARIA
+163 TIAATPARLA
-173 TALVP
+173 AALVP
-178 STSARMLPSMGKAA
+178 STSARMLPSVGRAA
-192 LTSSLLGATEG
+192 ATTGLLGATEG
-203 AIYGAGQGEGA
+203 AIYGAGLGEGV

-242 AGAENIAG
+242 AGAENVAG
-250 VFRRSDVAKIATDLG
+250 LFRRSDVAKIASDLG

-277 FDQGGDIAAARAAI
+277 FDQGGDIATARAAI
-291 QRAGSEG
+291 QRAGAEG

-323 VAREAV
+323 IAREAV

-338 ALDATLDAT
+338 ALDKTLDT
-347 LGTAP
+347 VLGAAP
-352 LGPRTAVNAIAER
+352 LGPRTAVDAIADR
-365 TAPARKEAYTLA
+365 TAPARELAYTTA

-388 GRKIEEVLGRISPD
+388 GMKIEEVLGRVAPD

-412 KDMRSN
+412 KEMRSRGMV
-418 NIINQ
+418 NQ

-428 LDANGEV
+428 LDASGNVE
-435 QFLREMP
+435 FLREMP

-456 IAYSRENTDDFGRL
+456 IAYDNTDDFGRL
-470 TGTGKRYSR
+470 TGTGQRYAR
-479 LAGELRDAVADAI
+479 LAGELRDAVADAV
-492 PDYGTAV
+492 PDYRTAV

-512 MLGRDLLSPKTE
+512 MLGRDLLSTRTE

-542 AAKSGLRSQ
+542 AAKSGLRSY
-551 IAKVLGDVRAVPSD
+551 ISKVLGDVRAVPSD
-565 MNLDAREVVKA
+565 MNLDARQVVKA
-576 VTDMSSGNARAKIRA
+576 VTDMSSDNSRAKIRA

-611 VVRTAMATN
+611 VVRTALATN
-620 SKTAIRGSIKQTVQE
+620 SKTAIRGSIKQTVDE
-635 MTTPGVLGQAM
+635 LTTPGVLGQAM
-646 AGEPINSSKALIQA
+646 AGDPINTSKAIIQA
-660 ITGQTE
+660 VTGQTE

-674 RIFEDIAK
+674 RIFEDIAR
-682 ALTEKRG
+682 ALTEKKG
-689 NTALAALDYLE
+689 KTALSALNYLE

-705 QPLTAAQNEFL
+705 QSLTAAQNEFL
-716 ARQIAGTTIIA
+716 ARQIAGTTMIA
-727 GVPAAQEV
+727 GIPAAQEV

>member
-37 ENVVMNTK
+37 ENVIMNTK
-45 DGGRVVRSQSGA
+45 NGGRVVRSQSGA

-114 GSYLDELVGAFA
+114 GSYLDELIGAFA

-138 SAMEETRPVQS
+138 SAMEETRPGQS

-192 LTSSLLGATEG
+192 LTSGLLGATEG

-214 GRAETAGTGA
+214 GRAEAAGTGA

-242 AGAENIAG
+242 AGAENVAG
-250 VFRRSDVAKIATDLG
+250 IFRRSDVAKIASDLG

-365 TAPARKEAYTLA
+365 TAPARTEAYGLA

-388 GRKIEEVLGRISPD
+388 GRKIEEVLGRVAPD

-412 KDMRSN
+412 KEMRSRGMV
-418 NIINQ
+418 NQ

-428 LDANGEV
+428 LDANGNVE
-435 QFLREMP
+435 FLREMP
-442 NVQQLDEIKKALQK
+442 NVQQLDEVKKALQK
-456 IAYSRENTDDFGRL
+456 IAYDNTDDFGRL
-470 TGTGKRYSR
+470 TGTGQRYAR
-479 LAGELRDAVADAI
+479 LAGELRDAVGDAV
-492 PDYGTAV
+492 PDYRTAV

-512 MLGRDLLSPKTE
+512 MLGRDLLSARTE
-524 IEDIGFELGKKP
+524 IEDIGFELGKNP

-576 VTDMSSGNARAKIRA
+576 VTDMSSSNARAKIRA

-611 VVRTAMATN
+611 VVRTALATN
-620 SKTAIRGSIKQTVQE
+620 SKTAIRGNIKQTVQE

>member
-1 MAEYDQIMQ
+1 MGWMDAPEV
-10 ALRNAHAAGD
+10 NAGAAWEKAPVQED
-20 TAAAQRLAQ
+20 
-29 MAKSAKPS
+29 
-37 ENVVMNTK
+37 VVMTTK
-45 DGGRVVRSQSGA
+45 DGGRVVRSQSGK

-69 PEQIKRIMEG
+69 PEQVRRIMEG
-79 AGGAEVSR
+79 ESGAQVSR
-87 GGMQESI
+87 SGMQEGI
-94 IAQAPVSARLTKLV
+94 IAQAPAAARLTKLV
-108 EGTPAV
+108 EGTPFV
-114 GSYLDELVGAFA
+114 GSYLDELIGAFA

-138 SAMEETRPVQS
+138 SAMEETRPGQS

-163 TLAATPARIA
+163 TIAATPARLA
-173 TALVP
+173 AALVP
-178 STSARMLPSMGKAA
+178 STSARMLPSVGRAA
-192 LTSSLLGATEG
+192 ATSGVLGAVEG
-203 AIYGAGQGEGA
+203 GIYGAGLGEGES
-214 GRAETAGTGA
+214 RAETAGTGA

-242 AGAENIAG
+242 AGAENVAG
-250 VFRRSDVAKIATDLG
+250 LFRRSDVAKIASDLG

-323 VAREAV
+323 IAREAV

-338 ALDATLDAT
+338 ALDKTLDT
-347 LGTAP
+347 VLGTAP
-352 LGPRTAVNAIAER
+352 LGPRTAVDAIAER
-365 TAPARKEAYTLA
+365 TAPARELAYTAA

-388 GRKIEEVLGRISPD
+388 GMKIEEVLGRVAPD

-412 KDMRSN
+412 KEMRSN
-418 NIINQ
+418 GMVNQ

-428 LDANGEV
+428 LDASGNV

-456 IAYSRENTDDFGRL
+456 IAYDNTDDFGRL
-470 TGTGKRYSR
+470 TGTGKRYAR
-479 LAGELRDAVADAI
+479 LAGELRDAVADAV
-492 PDYGTAV
+492 PDYRTAV

-512 MLGRDLLSPKTE
+512 MLGRDLLSTRTE

-542 AAKSGLRSQ
+542 AAKSGLRSY

-565 MNLDAREVVKA
+565 MNLDARQVVKA
-576 VTDMSSGNARAKIRA
+576 VTDMSSDNSRAKIRA

-611 VVRTAMATN
+611 VVRTALATN
-620 SKTAIRGSIKQTVQE
+620 SKTAIRGSIKQTVDE
-635 MTTPGVLGQAM
+635 LTTPGVLGQAM
-646 AGEPINSSKALIQA
+646 AGDPINTSKAIIQA
-660 ITGQTE
+660 VTGQTE

-674 RIFEDIAK
+674 RIFEDIAR
-682 ALTEKRG
+682 ALTEKKG
-689 NTALAALDYLE
+689 KTALSALNYLE

-716 ARQIAGTTIIA
+716 ARQIAGTTMIA
-727 GVPAAQEV
+727 GIPAAQEV